1 MQSDRPDFGHSQRKA
16 QVLAALDDDDELTGP
31 ALADCCGCSA
41 SNVRSALSRLSGQG
55 MVEKGAGG
63 FVPGK
68 GERTVRYSITEEGQ
82 RVLSHYREGKDIPAH
97 APLPENDR

>member
-1 MQSDRPDFGHSQRKA
+1 MVDNQDALGHSKRKA

-41 SNVRSALSRLSGQG
+41 SNIRSALSRLSGQG

-82 RVLSHYREGKDIPAH
+82 RVLSHYREEKDIPAH
-97 APLPENDR
+97 APPPENDR